1 MPVAERPRSEP
12 APVCQV
18 RRICLMLAFGAA
30 CAGKPVR
37 SDDSSVGGSG
47 SVSPADC
54 VSFDACGGDVVG
66 SWALSSLCSD
76 GSTNIASG
84 LGPNCAVI
92 EGNPTLKSDAS
103 YAFESDGTYAVSGS
117 VSVSVK
123 ESLDDACAG
132 SILERSAS
140 DACSLLNRQSALV
153 GPTGVLA
160 QCTFRNGT
168 CTCSGTAVIAEN
180 EAGTYTVEGTSITLT
195 PSSSGDPNATTTS
208 SPLAGTS
215 DFCIDRNTLTVRG
228 VDGTIAR
235 LTR

>member
-1 MPVAERPRSEP
+1 
-12 APVCQV
+12 
-18 RRICLMLAFGAA
+18 MLAFGAA
-30 CAGKPVR
+30 CGGNSVH

-92 EGNPTLKSDAS
+92 EGNPTVKSDAS

-117 VSVSVK
+117 VSVSVT
-123 ESLDDACAG
+123 ESFDDACAT
-132 SILERSAS
+132 SFLKRSAS
-140 DACSLLNRQSALV
+140 DACTLLNRETALV

-168 CTCSGTAVIAEN
+168 CTYSGTAVIAEN
-180 EAGTYTVEGTSITLT
+180 EAGTYSVEGTTITLT
-195 PSSSGDPNATTTS
+195 PSSSGTPNATTTS
-208 SPLAGTS
+208 SPLAGTL
-215 DFCIDRNTLTVRG
+215 DFCVDGNTLTVRG
-228 VDGTIAR
+228 SDGTTAR
-235 LTR
+235 LSR